1 MVSTQRRADEVIY
14 PEEDGKVSESD
25 KHYTQAMDLITG
37 LRVFFKTD
45 PTVFVGGNLFVY
57 YREGDPKQ
65 CFSPDVMVV
74 PGVRPRPSAER
85 ASFRVWEEGA
95 LPRVIIELTS
105 GSTRREDILRKP
117 ELYAG
122 LGVPEYYLFDP
133 LGEFLRPRLQGYHL
147 TSTGRY
153 ERLLGDEFDSP
164 ALGLR
169 LVVHDDWLRLLNLAT
184 GTLLPTVEEW
194 QAAFTGSE
202 AARLADQA
210 ARIATEAALATSE
223 AVRIAIAAALNASEA
238 ARSVTEAALQASE
251 AARLADQA
259 ALDAGEAARLAAEAE
274 IARLRAELDQRPAR
288 A

>member
-1 MVSTQRRADEVIY
+1 MVATQRWTGEVIY

-25 KHYTQAMDLITG
+25 RHYKQAMRLIGALET
-37 LRVFFKTD
+37 FFADD

-85 ASFRVWEEGA
+85 GSFRVWEEGA

-105 GSTRREDILRKP
+105 GSTRRDDILRKP

-147 TSTGRY
+147 TSAGRY
-153 ERLLGDEFDSP
+153 EQLLGDEFDSP

-169 LVVHDDWLRLLNLAT
+169 LVVHDDWLRLWNPAT
-184 GTLLPTVEEW
+184 GTLLPTAEER
-194 QAAFTGSE
+194 QAALDATEAALAASE
-202 AARLADQA
+202 AARLADHA
-210 ARIATEAALATSE
+210 AHIVTE
-223 AVRIAIAAALNASEA
+223 VALNASEA
-238 ARSVTEAALQASE
+238 ARTAITAALDATAAALDTSEAARAAIAAALEASE

-259 ALDAGEAARLAAEAE
+259 E
-274 IARLRAELDQRPAR
+274 IARLRAALTQPPDPT
-288 A
+288 